1 MRIALGYG
9 KQQQGVIVMIEQ
21 LPNLPAGILGFRMR
35 GVVTADDYESIMV
48 PDIEAAFALNRKL
61 RLVIQIG
68 DDFTGFAPG
77 AMWDDVKLGFRH
89 ITGWERTALVTDVGW
104 VRVMSSMFGFAMPTQ
119 FKLFHDAELDDAL
132 RWIAAS

>member
-1 MRIALGYG
+1 
-9 KQQQGVIVMIEQ
+9 MIEQ

-35 GVVTADDYESIMV
+35 DIVTADDYESVMV

-61 RLVIQIG
+61 RLVIHVG

-89 ITGWERTALVTDVGW
+89 ISGWERTALVTDIGW
-104 VRVMSSMFGFAMPTQ
+104 MRVMSSMFGFAMPTH
-119 FKLFHDAELDDAL
+119 FKLFSDAEFDAAL
-132 RWIAAS
+132 RWLIAP

>member
-1 MRIALGYG
+1 
-9 KQQQGVIVMIEQ
+9 MIEQ
-21 LPNLPAGILGFRMR
+21 LTALPTGVLGFRMR
-35 GVVTADDYESIMV
+35 GLVTADDYESVMV

-61 RLVIQIG
+61 RIVVQLG

-104 VRVMSSMFGFAMPTQ
+104 VRVMSSMFGFAMLSH
-119 FKLFHDAELDDAL
+119 FRLFTNAELDEAL
-132 RWIAAS
+132 RWVVQP

>member
-1 MRIALGYG
+1 VIA
-9 KQQQGVIVMIEQ
+9 MIEQ

-35 GVVTADDYESIMV
+35 GIVTADDYEGVMV

-61 RLVIQIG
+61 RSIIHIG

-89 ITGWERTALVTDVGW
+89 ITGWDRTALVTDVGW
-104 VRVMSSMFGFAMPTQ
+104 IRVMSSMFGFAMPAH
-119 FKLFHDAELDDAL
+119 FRLFSNAEMDEAV
-132 RWIAAS
+132 RWITAP